1 VSTVLHIGWNVG
13 GLSFAKEIIADT
25 DALFVVRPITSTL
38 WFVFFF
44 ASFTDRLGDCRRTK
58 DGGATW
64 AILASP
70 ATNHDWSDIRA
81 AADGRLWGITVDST
95 DQDKS
100 QVWYSDDDGDSWI
113 SSNSRDVV
121 NERRQMVAPHPTDN
135 QRVAVIGV
143 DAVTIERL
151 RVSLTTDRGATW
163 SHVSAENVMW
173 AALAHEFDVRMHVN
187 NRLIIP
193 VLLDTS
199 SSPGIITSDDDG
211 VTWVVRKNFGGN
223 LNFRRTLGP
232 AGNLIGGRLFVV
244 FTDAAGSPSLN
255 EIWTSIDGG
264 LTWNLLSTLP
274 NSPDVDYEGIAF
286 DENKDALYV
295 AGGTLGQT
303 NLIMRLMPANSSGTW
318 LDVTHD
324 FADTISLR
332 LDPHQSAS
340 IAVIP

>member
-1 VSTVLHIGWNVG
+1 
-13 GLSFAKEIIADT
+13 
-25 DALFVVRPITSTL
+25 
-38 WFVFFF
+38 
-44 ASFTDRLGDCRRTK
+44 
-58 DGGATW
+58 
-64 AILASP
+64 
-70 ATNHDWSDIRA
+70 
-81 AADGRLWGITVDST
+81 
-95 DQDKS
+95 
-100 QVWYSDDDGDSWI
+100 
-113 SSNSRDVV
+113 
-121 NERRQMVAPHPTDN
+121 
-135 QRVAVIGV
+135 
-143 DAVTIERL
+143 
-151 RVSLTTDRGATW
+151 
-163 SHVSAENVMW
+163 
-173 AALAHEFDVRMHVN
+173 
-187 NRLIIP
+187 
-193 VLLDTS
+193 
-199 SSPGIITSDDDG
+199 
-211 VTWVVRKNFGGN
+211 
-223 LNFRRTLGP
+223 
-232 AGNLIGGRLFVV
+232 VV